1 MTEDQEEEKSPLN
14 NPELQINRG
23 VELLLRNRRRST
35 PKPKTFQIKFGNLI
49 ALWNREIVFHFD
61 FYLRHQKKVTIS
73 GRSAMSETLVV
84 TLTLTTV
91 VSALALLV
99 GGMIGWMA
107 RQHSYETTPQ
117 VVYTHPE
124 MFDAN
129 GQLVPDEILALRIE
143 THDTDE
149 ENDD

>member
-61 FYLRHQKKVTIS
+61 FYLDIKKKVK
-73 GRSAMSETLVV
+73 
-84 TLTLTTV
+84 
-91 VSALALLV
+91 
-99 GGMIGWMA
+99 
-107 RQHSYETTPQ
+107 
-117 VVYTHPE
+117 
-124 MFDAN
+124 N
-129 GQLVPDEILALRIE
+129 
-143 THDTDE
+143 
-149 ENDD
+149 